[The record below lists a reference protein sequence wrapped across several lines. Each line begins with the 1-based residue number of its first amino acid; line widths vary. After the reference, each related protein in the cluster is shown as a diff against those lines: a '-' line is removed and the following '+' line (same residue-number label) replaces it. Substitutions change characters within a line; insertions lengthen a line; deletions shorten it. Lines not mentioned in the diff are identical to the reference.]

1 MQAQIHPA
9 YIETQVVCAC
19 GNTFKTQSFKE
30 TITIDVCS
38 RCHPFFTG
46 EQRFIDVKGRVE
58 DFQKKQQNA
67 KKMQELLATK
77 KSKKKGQST
86 EEGLKS
92 LRELLGEM

>member
-1 MQAQIHPA
+1 MQAQIHPN

-19 GNTFKTQSFKE
+19 GNTFKTQSLKP
-30 TITIDVCS
+30 TLTIDVCS

-58 DFQKKQQNA
+58 DFQKKQQHA
-67 KKMQELLATK
+67 KKLQEVMASK
-77 KSKKKGQST
+77 KSKTKTAK
-86 EEGLKS
+86 EGEAKS

>member
-1 MQAQIHPA
+1 MQAAIHPQ
-9 YIETQVVCAC
+9 YVETQVVCAC
-19 GNTFKTQSFKE
+19 GNTFKTQSLKE

-58 DFQKKQQNA
+58 DFQKKQQHA
-67 KKMQELLATK
+67 KKMQEVLATK
-77 KSKKKGQST
+77 KSKTKTSKGD
-86 EEGLKS
+86 EPKS

>member
-1 MQAQIHPA
+1 MQAAIHPD
-9 YIETQVVCAC
+9 YKETQVVCAC
-19 GNTFKTQSFKE
+19 GNTFKTASLKE

-58 DFQKKQQNA
+58 DFQKKQQQA
-67 KKMQELLATK
+67 KKMQETMSQK
-77 KSKKKGQST
+77 KSKSKTKG
-86 EEGLKS
+86 EGEPKS